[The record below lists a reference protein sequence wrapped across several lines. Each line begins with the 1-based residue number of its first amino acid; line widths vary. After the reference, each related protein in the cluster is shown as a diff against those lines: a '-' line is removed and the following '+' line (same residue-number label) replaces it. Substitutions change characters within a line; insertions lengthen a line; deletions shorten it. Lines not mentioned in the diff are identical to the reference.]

1 MFQIRKTM
9 LSLLKTKT
17 RNQNKKNKTKTKQ
30 KTKTC
35 AMARCPVKSIP
46 FNFPPWLYKGH
57 GQSLFN
63 SLIFVDS
70 NLE

>member
-1 MFQIRKTM
+1 M

-17 RNQNKKNKTKTKQ
+17 RNQNKKNNKTKTKQ

-35 AMARCPVKSIP
+35 AMARSPVKSIP
-46 FNFPPWLYKGH
+46 FNFPPWLYNGQ
-57 GQSLFN
+57 GQSLLIFN
-63 SLIFVDS
+63 SLNFVDS